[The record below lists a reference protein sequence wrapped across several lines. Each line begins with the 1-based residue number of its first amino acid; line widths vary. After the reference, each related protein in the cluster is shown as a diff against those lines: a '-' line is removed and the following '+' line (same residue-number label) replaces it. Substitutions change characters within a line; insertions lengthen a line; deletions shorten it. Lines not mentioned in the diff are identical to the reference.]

1 MTCAHVNFEI
11 QNTEYD
17 MYPSQILNTKYKMQD
32 IEYNMYPTQIW
43 NKDYKKL
50 FAPKVLLA

>member
-32 IEYNMYPTQIW
+32 IEYNMYPTQI
-43 NKDYKKL
+43 
-50 FAPKVLLA
+50 